1 MHLNKAAVTA
11 RRLVNSSRNY
21 PVLRSARAADWND
34 VRKLLRDA
42 GLPTDDL
49 GPELLEHFLIA
60 GLGDEVVGLV
70 GLEIYDT
77 KGLLRSLVV
86 TKESRST
93 GLGSKLVSALE
104 ATARAAGIKDLWLLT
119 IDAEGYFATLGYII
133 VARDAV
139 PEAIRLSDEFAE
151 LCPESAHLMM
161 KDLHAS
167 ES

>member
-1 MHLNKAAVTA
+1 
-11 RRLVNSSRNY
+11 VNSGRND
-21 PVLRSARAADWND
+21 PVVRSARAADWND
-34 VRKLLRDA
+34 VSKLLGDA

-60 GLGDEVVGLV
+60 ELGDEIVGLV
-70 GLEIYDT
+70 GLETYDS
-77 KGLLRSLVV
+77 KGLLRSLVI
-86 TKESRST
+86 TSRSRST
-93 GLGSKLVSALE
+93 GLGKKLVSALE
-104 ATARAAGIKDLWLLT
+104 AAAQAAGIKDLWLLT

-151 LCPESAHLMM
+151 LCPDSAHLMM
-161 KDLHAS
+161 KDLHTS

>member
-1 MHLNKAAVTA
+1 M
-11 RRLVNSSRNY
+11 VNSGRND
-21 PVLRSARAADWND
+21 PVVRSARAADWND
-34 VRKLLRDA
+34 VSKLLRDA

-49 GPELLEHFLIA
+49 GPKLLEHFLIA
-60 GLGDEVVGLV
+60 ELGGEIVGLV
-70 GLEIYDT
+70 GLETYDT
-77 KGLLRSLVV
+77 KGLLRSLVI
-86 TKESRST
+86 TSRSRST
-93 GLGSKLVSALE
+93 GLGKKLVSALE
-104 ATARAAGIKDLWLLT
+104 AAAQAAGIKDLWLLT

>member
-1 MHLNKAAVTA
+1 M
-11 RRLVNSSRNY
+11 
-21 PVLRSARAADWND
+21 RSARAADWND
-34 VRKLLRDA
+34 VSKLLGDA

-60 GLGDEVVGLV
+60 ELGDEIVGLV
-70 GLEIYDT
+70 GLETYDS
-77 KGLLRSLVV
+77 KGLLRSLVI
-86 TKESRST
+86 TSRSRST
-93 GLGSKLVSALE
+93 GLGKKLVSALE
-104 ATARAAGIKDLWLLT
+104 AAAQAAGIKDLWLLT

-151 LCPESAHLMM
+151 LCPDSAHLMM
-161 KDLHAS
+161 KDLHTS

>member
-1 MHLNKAAVTA
+1 M
-11 RRLVNSSRNY
+11 NSGRND
-21 PVLRSARAADWND
+21 PVVRSARAADWND
-34 VRKLLRDA
+34 VSKLLGDA

-60 GLGDEVVGLV
+60 ELGDEIVGLV
-70 GLEIYDT
+70 GLETYDS
-77 KGLLRSLVV
+77 KGLLRSLVI
-86 TKESRST
+86 TSRSRST
-93 GLGSKLVSALE
+93 GLGKKLVSALE
-104 ATARAAGIKDLWLLT
+104 AAAQAAGIKDLWLLT

-151 LCPESAHLMM
+151 LCPDSAHLMM
-161 KDLHAS
+161 KDLHTS

>member
-1 MHLNKAAVTA
+1 M
-11 RRLVNSSRNY
+11 VNSGRND
-21 PVLRSARAADWND
+21 PVVRSARAADWND

-49 GPELLEHFLIA
+49 GPKLLEHFLIA
-60 GLGDEVVGLV
+60 ELGGEIVGLV
-70 GLEIYDT
+70 GLETYDT
-77 KGLLRSLVV
+77 KGLLRSLVI
-86 TKESRST
+86 TSRSRST
-93 GLGSKLVSALE
+93 GLGKKLVSALE
-104 ATARAAGIKDLWLLT
+104 AAAQAAGIKDLWLLT